1 MGNQVQY
8 LTRREAADHLKSQGL
23 PIAATT
29 LAKLVTVGGGPQ
41 FRKFG
46 RNALYTTT
54 DLDAWAAA
62 RLGAARTNS
71 SQRAA

>member
-1 MGNQVQY
+1 MTDKF
-8 LTRREAADHLKSQGL
+8 LTRREASAYLQGQGL
-23 PIAATT
+23 PIAAST
-29 LAKLVTVGGGPQ
+29 LGKFVTVGGGPK

-46 RNALYTTT
+46 RNAVYTAS

-62 RLGAARTNS
+62 RLGEARTNS